1 MGLRGRNSS
10 QQTHGHSKKRRKA
23 TMSEEIRKK
32 DKSPMNWLGRNLCQA
47 NVESHEE
54 IRRNNAS
61 LNAHA
66 LRVVEDKH

>member
-1 MGLRGRNSS
+1 
-10 QQTHGHSKKRRKA
+10 
-23 TMSEEIRKK
+23 MSEEIRKK

-47 NVESHEE
+47 NVETHEE